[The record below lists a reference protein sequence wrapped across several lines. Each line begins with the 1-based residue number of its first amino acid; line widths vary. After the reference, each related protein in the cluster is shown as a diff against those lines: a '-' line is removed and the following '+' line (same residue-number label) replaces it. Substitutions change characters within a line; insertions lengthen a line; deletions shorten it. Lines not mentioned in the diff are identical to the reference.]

1 MPEVKQRSDRLMNYF
16 LLFYFAGGGLLAFYY
31 NTWGIALGVGGL
43 SLAAYYSAKLLLP
56 GSDLYQYVLSVVLGI
71 FMAQYIYQMHG
82 LFEMHFLAFIGSAI
96 LITYQNWKLQIP
108 LMLVVVFHHALF
120 GYLQDAGYG
129 RIYFT
134 QLESFE
140 LQTFLI
146 HILLAAAIFFICG
159 LWAYQLNKYNERQ
172 IMQSLEMEKL
182 QKEALEAVNLQK
194 QQLERHVAVL
204 DAAVAQGK
212 FEVASDVMHDIG
224 NAVVGFGSYLTQVKG
239 LQDPKGPGILENLA
253 DFFKKEHTAMSAA
266 IGEGKA
272 SAIIDLLEG
281 LVETQKSRQAEIVR
295 SITEQIGIVGNIQD
309 ILHIQRRHIEG
320 HQSLERK
327 GVNLRNIINDTLAM
341 LFASLDKLAITVS
354 VDVPADLPTLK
365 GDRTRLMQVMLSVLN
380 NSIEAIVIQGQDKA
394 ISLRATLEAGLLAL
408 EVQDTGNGFDPD
420 TARRLFQRGFTTKP
434 TGAGQSLYSCREI
447 MESHSGSVA
456 ITSSGPGKGAL
467 TSIKFKIP

>member
-1 MPEVKQRSDRLMNYF
+1 
-16 LLFYFAGGGLLAFYY
+16 LAFYY
-31 NTWGIALGVGGL
+31 NTWVIALGVGGL
-43 SLAAYYSAKLLLP
+43 SLAAYYSAKILLP
-56 GSDLYQYVLSVVLGI
+56 GSNLYQYVLSAVLGI

-108 LMLVVVFHHALF
+108 LMLVVVLHHALF

-129 RIYFT
+129 KIYFT
-134 QLESFE
+134 QLETFE
-140 LQTFLI
+140 LTTFLI
-146 HILLAAAIFFICG
+146 HILLAAIIFFICG
-159 LWAYQLNKYNERQ
+159 LWAYQLNKYSERQ

-194 QQLERHVAVL
+194 EQLERHVAVL
-204 DAAVAQGK
+204 DKAVAQGK

-253 DFFKKEHTAMSAA
+253 EFFKKEQSAMSAA
-266 IGEGKA
+266 IGEEKA
-272 SAIIDLLEG
+272 GAIVDLLKG
-281 LVETQKSRQAEIVR
+281 LVEAQKSKQAEIAR

-320 HQSLERK
+320 HQSSERK

-341 LFASLDKLAITVS
+341 LFASLDKLAIAVS
-354 VDVPADLPTLK
+354 VDIPADLPTFK

-408 EVQDTGNGFDPD
+408 EVEDTGNGFDPD

-434 TGAGQSLYSCREI
+434 TGAGQSLCSCREI
-447 MESHSGSVA
+447 MESHSGSMA
-456 ITSSGPGKGAL
+456 ITSSGPGRGAL